1 MSAGAQGA
9 APWTL
14 GDFRV
19 WDHQPKG
26 RSGWERK
33 QPKNKPTRAEEG
45 NRWRLGGALQ
55 SSCLGSASSHCGHQ
69 RATATVEQSTG
80 QLPRRMPTAGQ
91 GQQARPPPGRAL
103 ASQQPGCLA
112 SGTMMNPEQDCAQR
126 AATAALGE
134 VLPGS
139 REKRP
144 RGGLTTLPNP
154 ALPAGMNGAGQDT
167 KTQQD
172 GEGAHSTQKGAEQEP
187 SSGRWVQLW

>member
-45 NRWRLGGALQ
+45 NRWRLGELFRAAAWGQRPHTVDTSVPLPLWNKAQ
-55 SSCLGSASSHCGHQ
+55 DSCPDAGPLPAWGS
-69 RATATVEQSTG
+69 
-80 QLPRRMPTAGQ
+80 
-91 GQQARPPPGRAL
+91 RPAHHPAEPWPGYLAPGRK
-103 ASQQPGCLA
+103 
-112 SGTMMNPEQDCAQR
+112 MNPEQDCAQR
-126 AATAALGE
+126 AAAAAPGD

-144 RGGLTTLPNP
+144 RGRLTTLPNP
-154 ALPAGMNGAGQDT
+154 ALPAGMNRAGPDA
-167 KTQQD
+167 KTQQN
-172 GEGAHSTQKGAEQEP
+172 GGGAHST
-187 SSGRWVQLW
+187 

>member
-1 MSAGAQGA
+1 MSAGAQRA

-80 QLPRRMPTAGQ
+80 QLPRCMPTAGQ

-103 ASQQPGCLA
+103 ASQQPGYLA
-112 SGTMMNPEQDCAQR
+112 SGRMMNPEQDCARQ
-126 AATAALGE
+126 AAAAALGE
-134 VLPGS
+134 DLPGS
-139 REKRP
+139 RERRP
-144 RGGLTTLPNP
+144 RGG
-154 ALPAGMNGAGQDT
+154 
-167 KTQQD
+167 
-172 GEGAHSTQKGAEQEP
+172 
-187 SSGRWVQLW
+187 